1 MIRLCFHIEIIVC
14 EFKEDKSQ
22 FFVKIEN
29 DVNDKI
35 YDTPMS
41 IINIWNRSQS
51 AQEFSTVIIIEVI
64 EKFRCLCKD

>member
-1 MIRLCFHIEIIVC
+1 MCHKSWMIRLCFHIEIIVC

-41 IINIWNRSQS
+41 IINI
-51 AQEFSTVIIIEVI
+51 
-64 EKFRCLCKD
+64 